1 MKYKNQNDKTGADK
15 ALSVTSNLGGG
26 ENKGSFSSFNW
37 GCTSGLGTLSL
48 YLNQD
53 KLSDEDAKT
62 VKDSIVAAAQNYVD
76 QENKAGMGIPYVG
89 STFTDEI
96 NIGVDDNG
104 KPIEVTGYEWGS
116 NSFVANNAIVMAYAY
131 DATKNVDYIDGASIA
146 MDYILGRNG
155 NDFSYVSGYG
165 DVTLQWPHHRLW
177 ANGIDPEFPKAP
189 AGVMSGGP
197 GAGMQDPYVG
207 GLGFKR
213 GTLASQKCYVD
224 SAEAWSVNEITINWN
239 SPLAW
244 MVSYLEDVAPTVDRE
259 KQGTSED
266 TPGTTSDPS
275 NVLWGDA
282 NEDENVTIA
291 DATTILQY
299 IGNKDKYKLGDKG
312 KKQADIVDNGDGITG
327 TDALAIQM
335 MDAKLIDKK
344 DFPITSDQLKAAR
357 K

>member
-1 MKYKNQNDKTGADK
+1 
-15 ALSVTSNLGGG
+15 
-26 ENKGSFSSFNW
+26 
-37 GCTSGLGTLSL
+37 
-48 YLNQD
+48 
-53 KLSDEDAKT
+53 
-62 VKDSIVAAAQNYVD
+62 
-76 QENKAGMGIPYVG
+76 
-89 STFTDEI
+89 
-96 NIGVDDNG
+96 
-104 KPIEVTGYEWGS
+104 
-116 NSFVANNAIVMAYAY
+116 MAYAY

-177 ANGIDPEFPKAP
+177 ANGIDPDFPKAP

-259 KQGTSED
+259 NPDTSED